1 MNSNPIESVD
11 LPTEN
16 TNQLPSQQPPKVK
29 KFACDA
35 SKIKRIKKKLKEM
48 IIDSSSHGIP
58 HIFRTKR
65 KLFKIMWTIF
75 FIICISFGIKIIVTN
90 LLSYL
95 EYDVITNIEL
105 VYEQPIQFPTISFQ
119 FNFGNSKANY
129 SLEDNVFKL
138 VYNQQLKKNIASE
151 FEQLTDKRGKVFYKF
166 NSGKNKTGNSIQM
179 KNQTI
184 VGNAGSM
191 RAEIFIGKPDEFT
204 ANENEENDS
213 FFSIYVHN
221 SSINAVE
228 STDAPIK
235 LAPGFSTNLKITRVV
250 TDRLGEPYNNCVD
263 DLESLRSSD
272 SPLVQ
277 HILTKTTSS
286 YRQKDCF
293 NLCLGQYIK
302 DKCDLKLNLG
312 FEWEMVYQIKETNI
326 SKELRNCANQE
337 YANFN
342 KMNTNQYCSPFCP
355 EECDSYEYQIEYMT
369 SKFPTESYAKM
380 LMNDSKIKSKYH
392 KNHNITLDDLRESLV
407 SFSVYYTSFHYT
419 KISQL
424 PKMEMTNA
432 VSEFGGILG
441 LFVGVSFLSFG
452 ELVEILGETILI
464 LIEKNKIGN
473 NK

>member
-1 MNSNPIESVD
+1 MKPQTKMNSNPIESVD

-151 FEQLTDKRGKVFYKF
+151 FEQLTDKTGKVFYKF

-221 SSINAVE
+221 SM
-228 STDAPIK
+228 
-235 LAPGFSTNLKITRVV
+235 
-250 TDRLGEPYNNCVD
+250 
-263 DLESLRSSD
+263 
-272 SPLVQ
+272 Q
-277 HILTKTTSS
+277 
-286 YRQKDCF
+286 
-293 NLCLGQYIK
+293 
-302 DKCDLKLNLG
+302 
-312 FEWEMVYQIKETNI
+312 
-326 SKELRNCANQE
+326 
-337 YANFN
+337 
-342 KMNTNQYCSPFCP
+342 
-355 EECDSYEYQIEYMT
+355 
-369 SKFPTESYAKM
+369 
-380 LMNDSKIKSKYH
+380 
-392 KNHNITLDDLRESLV
+392 
-407 SFSVYYTSFHYT
+407 
-419 KISQL
+419 
-424 PKMEMTNA
+424 
-432 VSEFGGILG
+432 
-441 LFVGVSFLSFG
+441 
-452 ELVEILGETILI
+452 
-464 LIEKNKIGN
+464 
-473 NK
+473 